1 MIGLVLAVVV
11 VAAIFFIVVLVNARR
26 PRQSAISVARRLASA
41 PTDFAALKRAA
52 DAVALLTADRL
63 AAGRLGRFARATLAQ
78 PGSPGVRSGLEQQ
91 LRSVESGMAE
101 LERRA
106 DAFSEVGS
114 CLAALAGSGSGS
126 QEVAAASAL
135 QAGFAELAGLP
146 GADIAPESLAGVVAR
161 LRTAYPPLTQMLS
174 ITNTQTPGKARIA
187 KRLSAAIRPA
197 DPHAEAKAALLADM
211 ARLGLDTEWSG
222 LPGWP
227 DYDQLVTGYDATL
240 ANNARD
246 FAQKVRAAREREAA
260 ALEAAIRPTLLSQS
274 RLGKLDRLAR
284 ELRAATEEYSSQL
297 RAVLASAAE
306 EAARQNVSPVENAA
320 LAQHLDA
327 LPALFGRCDEQ
338 LGHSEFA
345 AAVTTL
351 GAAELPAAPS
361 WQPSRE
367 YQATWDRIAD
377 QLRDLADQQPS
388 RTARAVGE
396 AAADLQRRVGQLDAD
411 VESAISELGRQTDAA
426 WTALASAAEVVKR
439 NAARA
444 LRDPSTSHD
453 AADPV
458 RAAAAILC
466 LDDVAARNLAQVIKH
481 AIPEPRAA
489 TDSGNVD
496 DQLSV
501 TDQILDAL
509 DRNAAVLSGID
520 GVLVP
525 LLSATGPGLGAGLAK
540 GMAQLTPVPA
550 ELSQALHDVIGFAH
564 HPLTGITPA
573 GMIEGF
579 IHYVEH
585 SIVPGVGT
593 LFAAGDDAPLDTL
606 YLAKFLGK
614 DVGSTYLH
622 QAAKTPL
629 LQNGQHQLDL
639 AAHHV
644 THAAGLAAPDLVH
657 GVVGHIPFV
666 TLALSTTREIRLYCN
681 DKTTLDQ
688 AIVNITVDTGGVF
701 VGITGAE
708 LAVHLIAGAH
718 PGGIITIPAGI
729 AGSIIARTFTRK
741 HRQRPYKEALE
752 NYTALTTAYSGKAL
766 ELATE
771 MSETARGAVG
781 RERRAY
787 LARVGS
793 PTLAQQAAATELQ
806 TLTTRLRAAT
816 VTYSKTVL
824 DLIEA
829 GTNTSAGTAPN
840 GHMASGSVPAV
851 KAIGEVTVAAKQC
864 DTQARQAQYAPAL
877 LTLTKPALPAP
888 DLWRPGREYRELCRQ
903 TAMRISQLAD
913 RNRTDVARWA
923 NGATAEFRKR
933 NEAIGAV
940 VSAKAEAVQ
949 QECTSARHAIDAAA
963 QIVQRE
969 ADALGLKRKP

>member
-1 MIGLVLAVVV
+1 MIGVILAVVV

-63 AAGRLGRFARATLAQ
+63 AAGRLGRFAWATLTQ
-78 PGSPGVRSGLEQQ
+78 PGSPGVRPGLEQQ

-106 DAFSEVGS
+106 DTFSEAGS
-114 CLAALAGSGSGS
+114 CLAALAASGSGS

-135 QAGFAELAGLP
+135 HAGFAELAGLP
-146 GADIAPESLAGVVAR
+146 EADIDPESLAGVVAR
-161 LRTAYPPLTQMLS
+161 LRTAYPPLAQTLS
-174 ITNTQTPGKARIA
+174 ITNTQTLGKARIA

-222 LPGWP
+222 LPDWP
-227 DYDQLVTGYDATL
+227 DYAQLVTGYDATL
-240 ANNARD
+240 ASNARD
-246 FAQKVRAAREREAA
+246 FAQKVRAARKREAA

-274 RLGKLDRLAR
+274 RLSELDRLAR

-297 RAVLASAAE
+297 RAVLATAAE

-351 GAAELPAAPS
+351 GAVELPVAPS
-361 WQPSRE
+361 WPPSRE
-367 YQATWDRIAD
+367 YQATWDGIAD

-411 VESAISELGRQTDAA
+411 VESAISELRCQTDAA

-439 NAARA
+439 NAASA

-466 LDDVAARNLAQVIKH
+466 LDDVAANNLAQVIKH
-481 AIPEPRAA
+481 AIPKPRAA

-501 TDQILDAL
+501 TDQLLDAL

-525 LLSATGPGLGAGLAK
+525 LLSATGPGLDAGLAK

-550 ELSQALHDVIGFAH
+550 ELTQALHDVIGFAH

-585 SIVPGVGT
+585 SIVGT
-593 LFAAGDDAPLDTL
+593 LFAAGDDAPLDAL

-629 LQNGQHQLDL
+629 LQDSQHQLDL

-644 THAAGLAAPDLVH
+644 THAAVLAAPDLVH

-666 TLALSTTREIRLYCN
+666 TLALSTTREIRLYRN

-688 AIVNITVDTGGVF
+688 AIVNISVDTGGVF

-729 AGSIIARTFTRK
+729 AGSIIARTITRK

-766 ELATE
+766 KLATE
-771 MSETARGAVG
+771 LSDTARSAVG
-781 RERRAY
+781 RERRVY

-806 TLTTRLRAAT
+806 TLTTRLHAAT

-829 GTNTSAGTAPN
+829 GTNTSAGTAPT
-840 GHMASGSVPAV
+840 GHMASGAVPAV
-851 KAIGEVTVAAKQC
+851 KAVGEVTVAAKQC

-888 DLWRPGREYRELCRQ
+888 DSWRPGREYRELCRQ

-949 QECTSARHAIDAAA
+949 QECASARHAIDAAA
-963 QIVQRE
+963 QTVQRE

>member
-1 MIGLVLAVVV
+1 
-11 VAAIFFIVVLVNARR
+11 
-26 PRQSAISVARRLASA
+26 
-41 PTDFAALKRAA
+41 
-52 DAVALLTADRL
+52 
-63 AAGRLGRFARATLAQ
+63 
-78 PGSPGVRSGLEQQ
+78 
-91 LRSVESGMAE
+91 
-101 LERRA
+101 
-106 DAFSEVGS
+106 
-114 CLAALAGSGSGS
+114 
-126 QEVAAASAL
+126 
-135 QAGFAELAGLP
+135 
-146 GADIAPESLAGVVAR
+146 
-161 LRTAYPPLTQMLS
+161 
-174 ITNTQTPGKARIA
+174 
-187 KRLSAAIRPA
+187 
-197 DPHAEAKAALLADM
+197 M

-274 RLGKLDRLAR
+274 RLGELDRLAR

-306 EAARQNVSPVENAA
+306 EAARQNISPVENAA
-320 LAQHLDA
+320 FAQHLDA

-338 LGHSEFA
+338 LGHNEFA

-411 VESAISELGRQTDAA
+411 VESAISELGCQIDAA

-501 TDQILDAL
+501 TDQLLDAL

-525 LLSATGPGLGAGLAK
+525 LLSATGSGLGAGLAK

-550 ELSQALHDVIGFAH
+550 ELSQ
-564 HPLTGITPA
+564 
-573 GMIEGF
+573 
-579 IHYVEH
+579 
-585 SIVPGVGT
+585 
-593 LFAAGDDAPLDTL
+593 
-606 YLAKFLGK
+606 
-614 DVGSTYLH
+614 
-622 QAAKTPL
+622 
-629 LQNGQHQLDL
+629 
-639 AAHHV
+639 
-644 THAAGLAAPDLVH
+644 
-657 GVVGHIPFV
+657 
-666 TLALSTTREIRLYCN
+666 
-681 DKTTLDQ
+681 
-688 AIVNITVDTGGVF
+688 
-701 VGITGAE
+701 
-708 LAVHLIAGAH
+708 
-718 PGGIITIPAGI
+718 
-729 AGSIIARTFTRK
+729 
-741 HRQRPYKEALE
+741 
-752 NYTALTTAYSGKAL
+752 
-766 ELATE
+766 
-771 MSETARGAVG
+771 
-781 RERRAY
+781 
-787 LARVGS
+787 
-793 PTLAQQAAATELQ
+793 
-806 TLTTRLRAAT
+806 
-816 VTYSKTVL
+816 
-824 DLIEA
+824 
-829 GTNTSAGTAPN
+829 
-840 GHMASGSVPAV
+840 
-851 KAIGEVTVAAKQC
+851 
-864 DTQARQAQYAPAL
+864 
-877 LTLTKPALPAP
+877 
-888 DLWRPGREYRELCRQ
+888 
-903 TAMRISQLAD
+903 
-913 RNRTDVARWA
+913 
-923 NGATAEFRKR
+923 
-933 NEAIGAV
+933 V

-963 QIVQRE
+963 QTVQRE